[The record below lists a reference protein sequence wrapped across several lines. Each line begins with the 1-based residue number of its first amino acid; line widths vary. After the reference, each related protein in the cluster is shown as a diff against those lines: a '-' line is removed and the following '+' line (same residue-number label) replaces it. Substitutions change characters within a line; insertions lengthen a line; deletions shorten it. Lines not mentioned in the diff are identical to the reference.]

1 MSASIVIGKTDSGA
15 ALRIDIPRLIDTRML
30 VQEGA

>member
-1 MSASIVIGKTDSGA
+1 MSASIVISTTEKGS
-15 ALRIDIPRLIDTRML
+15 ALRLDIPRIIDTRML